1 MLRKV
6 LWVAAACAA
15 VLAALAVSRGLN
27 FDEPPRQPAEAAG
40 PVEIVTPPPEPA
52 PESSA
57 EPEALPPT
65 PEDLQIQEDAAATGM
80 TTVEPP
86 PVEPAA
92 PPSES
97 PPF

>member
-27 FDEPPRQPAEAAG
+27 FDQPPREPTEAAE

-52 PESSA
+52 PASPA
-57 EPEALPPT
+57 EPEVPPPT

-86 PVEPAA
+86 SAEPE
-92 PPSES
+92 PRSES